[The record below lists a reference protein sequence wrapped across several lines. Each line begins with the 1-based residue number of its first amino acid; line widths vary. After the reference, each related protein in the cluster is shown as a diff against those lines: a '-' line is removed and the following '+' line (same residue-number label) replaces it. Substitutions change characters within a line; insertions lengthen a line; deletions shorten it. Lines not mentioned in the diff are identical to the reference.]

1 MNNPIISGTYFA
13 NKKYKK
19 TKKLLTKKNM
29 NVIVLSFYRICK
41 QLMNLVFKKRNYNP
55 IFIKEKGG
63 DGEIILAAKAL

>member
-1 MNNPIISGTYFA
+1 MSA
-13 NKKYKK
+13 
-19 TKKLLTKKNM
+19 
-29 NVIVLSFYRICK
+29 IVLAFYRICK